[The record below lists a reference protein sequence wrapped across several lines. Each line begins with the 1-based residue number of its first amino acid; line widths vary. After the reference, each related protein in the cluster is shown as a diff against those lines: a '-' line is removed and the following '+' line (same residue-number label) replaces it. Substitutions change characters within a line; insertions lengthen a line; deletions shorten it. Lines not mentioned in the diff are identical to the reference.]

1 MFPKQV
7 QHISQEKGE
16 EDLPEGVMSVSLLKH
31 QVTFS
36 LVSVPQL
43 FCLFWRPSSLH
54 DSMFFY
60 VSKKMALAWMLSKE
74 NSSHCLGGI
83 LADDQVISYFS
94 TLFS

>member
-1 MFPKQV
+1 V

-54 DSMFFY
+54 VLFCF
-60 VSKKMALAWMLSKE
+60 KE
-74 NSSHCLGGI
+74 NGI
-83 LADDQVISYFS
+83 SLDAFEGE
-94 TLFS
+94 

>member
-1 MFPKQV
+1 V

-43 FCLFWRPSSLH
+43 FYLFWRPSSLH
-54 DSMFFY
+54 VLFCF
-60 VSKKMALAWMLSKE
+60 KE
-74 NSSHCLGGI
+74 NGI
-83 LADDQVISYFS
+83 SLDAFEGE
-94 TLFS
+94 